1 MQMLQ
6 RINTMLEKGWK
17 MTNVSCPSCNGTTMA
32 EPKEQ
37 IEILYCPKENK
48 EFPYDLVQSPSV

>member
-1 MQMLQ
+1 MLQ

-17 MTNVSCPSCNGTTMA
+17 MTNVSCTSCNGTTMA
-32 EPKEQ
+32 ELKEQ
-37 IEILYCPKENK
+37 IEVLYCPKENK